1 MASRISEALA
11 GWLQGFDPPRPVWW
25 GGVDRSDL
33 RRDLIAGLTVGV
45 MLVPQSMAYATLGG
59 LPPLYGLYAS
69 LIPLLVYPFFGTA
82 RQLAVGVVA
91 LDMLVL
97 GAGLGGIAEPG
108 TQRYVELAIL
118 LAALLGVVQLAMAG
132 LRLGF
137 LADLI
142 SRPVVVGF
150 TSAAAVV
157 IAVSQLGP
165 LLGVELPRSQYV
177 WVIVTEAAPRLGEL
191 HGPTAVLGGSAVVV
205 ILALRR
211 WVPALPAS
219 LVAVAGAMAL
229 TAALGLAEQG
239 VAVAGAVPPGLP
251 SPDLPTVAVADL
263 KELLPLATTLALLQ
277 LMSVT
282 SLARALAARHDYTVR
297 PNREIL
303 GLGLA
308 NLLGSLLRSVPVS
321 ASFSRSAVAE
331 ESGAVTPLHNVFA
344 AAVVGLAL
352 LVLTPLFAY
361 LPDAVLAA
369 IIIVGASGLVAPGDF
384 VKLWRTHRQDG
395 VVALVTAGA
404 TLVLGIQE
412 GIVVGV
418 SAAALAV
425 LHRLSRPRI
434 VELGLLPGT
443 HLFRDRDRFEET
455 HRVPGILVLRVDA
468 AFSFFNATYFRD
480 RIAAWSRR
488 PDGSEGM
495 GDEDDEMDRLRAV
508 VIEGRGINALDTT
521 ALDALEDLIGI
532 LESMDV
538 QVVFAGLK
546 GPVRDVL
553 ERSSLGDR
561 LATEVFHLSTH
572 YAVRWVLERCD
583 DEEGTAGDLLERYD
597 ELSAGEGGEPPPG
610 HGVPLT

>member
-1 MASRISEALA
+1 MTDRLTEAVA
-11 GWLQGFDPPRPVWW
+11 GWFQGFDPPRPVWW
-25 GGVDRSDL
+25 GAVDGDSL
-33 RRDLIAGLTVGV
+33 RRDLVAGLTVGV
-45 MLVPQSMAYATLGG
+45 VLVPQSMAYATLGG

-97 GAGLGGIAEPG
+97 GAGLGGMAEPG
-108 TQRYVELAIL
+108 SERYVQLAIL
-118 LAALLGVVQLAMAG
+118 LAALLGVVQLAMAA

-137 LADLI
+137 LADLL

-157 IAVSQLGP
+157 IAASQVGP
-165 LLGVELPRSQYV
+165 LLGIELPRSQYV
-177 WVIVTEAAPRLGEL
+177 WEIAVEAVPRMEAV
-191 HGPTAVLGGSAVVV
+191 HAPTALLGAGAVAL
-205 ILALRR
+205 ILVLRR
-211 WVPALPAS
+211 WVPAVPAS
-219 LVAVAGAMAL
+219 LVAVVGAMAL
-229 TAALGLAEQG
+229 TAALGLADAG
-239 VAVAGAVPPGLP
+239 VEVTGAVPPGLP
-251 SPDLPTVAVADL
+251 SPGLPEVSAADL
-263 KELLPLATTLALLQ
+263 ETLFPLAITLALLQ

-308 NLLGSLLRSVPVS
+308 NLVGSIFRSVPVS

-331 ESGAVTPLHNVFA
+331 ESRAVTPLHNVVA
-344 AAVVGLAL
+344 ASVVALAL
-352 LVLTPLFAY
+352 LVLTPLFAF
-361 LPDAVLAA
+361 LPRTVLAA

-384 VKLWRTHRQDG
+384 VQLWRTHRQDG

-404 TLVLGIQE
+404 TLVFGIQE

-425 LHRLSRPRI
+425 LRRLSRPHI

-443 HLFRDRDRFEET
+443 HFFRDRERFEGT
-455 HRVPGILVLRVDA
+455 RRIPGILVLRVDA

-480 RIAAWSRR
+480 RIAARSRR
-488 PDGSEGM
+488 SNGSTDMSGDDGST
-495 GDEDDEMDRLRAV
+495 DRLRALI
-508 VIEGRGINALDTT
+508 IEGRGINSLDTT

-532 LESMDV
+532 LDAMDIRLY
-538 QVVFAGLK
+538 FAGLK

-583 DEEGTAGDLLERYD
+583 EEEGTGSEFLKRYD
-597 ELSAGEGGEPPPG
+597 ELSAGEGGEPAPG